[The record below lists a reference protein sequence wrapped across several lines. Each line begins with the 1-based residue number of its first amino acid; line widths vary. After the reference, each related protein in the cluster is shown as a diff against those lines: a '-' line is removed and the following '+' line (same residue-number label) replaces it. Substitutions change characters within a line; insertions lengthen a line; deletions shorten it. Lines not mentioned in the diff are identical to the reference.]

1 MARRIESTKKSI
13 PDILADLRDGYR
25 EAAIIGPG
33 AALKFLER
41 TQDSQ
46 HSLPNAV
53 KCFLF
58 DLLAETRAQLGDWE
72 GCNEAVKGAL
82 LNLAAAETD
91 LGAEL
96 KKFLPSMSIFE
107 RGIAARSELGDFE
120 GALQLCDEALARG
133 LGTHYEAKR
142 DSLAWAK

>member
-1 MARRIESTKKSI
+1 MARRIEPTKKSI
-13 PDILADLRDGYR
+13 ADILGDLRSGYR
-25 EAAIIGPG
+25 EAAIIGPS

-41 TQDSQ
+41 TKGSQ

-72 GCNEAVKGAL
+72 GCNEAVNGAL
-82 LNLAAAETD
+82 ANLAAAEAD

-96 KKFLPSMSIFE
+96 KNSLPGMSLFE

-120 GALQLCDEALARG
+120 GALQLCDEATARG
-133 LGTHYEAKR
+133 LGAHFEAKR
-142 DSLAWAK
+142 DSLAWAR

>member
-1 MARRIESTKKSI
+1 MARRLEPTKKSI
-13 PDILADLRDGYR
+13 PDILADLRASYR
-25 EAAIIGPG
+25 EAAIIGPA

-46 HSLPNAV
+46 HSFPNAV

-72 GCNEAVKGAL
+72 GCDNAVRGAL
-82 LNLAAAETD
+82 ANIAAAEAD

-96 KKFLPSMSIFE
+96 KRSLPTMSIFE

-120 GALQLCDEALARG
+120 GALDLCDQATERG
-133 LGTHYEAKR
+133 LGAHFEAKR
-142 DSLAWAK
+142 DSLSWAR